1 LNVVLESDVERMD
14 LLNKEQI
21 IIQKQKQCE
30 NDENASS
37 NDMEALNIELNEI
50 YERMEQIGCST
61 AGMYC

>member
-1 LNVVLESDVERMD
+1 MD
-14 LLNKEQI
+14 LLNKEQVI
-21 IIQKQKQCE
+21 IKKQKQCE